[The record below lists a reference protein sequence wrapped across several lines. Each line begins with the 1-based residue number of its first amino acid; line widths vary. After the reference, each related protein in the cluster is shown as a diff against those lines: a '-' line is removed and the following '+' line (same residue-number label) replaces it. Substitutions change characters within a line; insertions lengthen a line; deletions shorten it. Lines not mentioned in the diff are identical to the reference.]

1 MRLASVA
8 GRFED
13 AITPKLDTVLRVGWV
28 VVIGCFLILAIGSL
42 IGVLNKD
49 EAAFAYVA
57 KGMLNGELPYVD
69 RWDQK
74 GPLTYVLSLV
84 GVLIGDLWGIRVLA
98 GVFLIASTFAAYR
111 LIRDGFGQLAAF
123 FATVILLVYYARLNP
138 GGMTEH
144 YALLFQ
150 FLALH
155 VFVRIEHQGD
165 ASRWEDSRSGR
176 DFHLPFL
183 VGVLGAAAFLLRP
196 DLVGVWLAIGIYWLI
211 HERRI
216 PARLWWA
223 VLGGTSVLAVVAG
236 TLLLVGGLAA
246 FWDATYA
253 YNFRAYGD
261 GPGFVDR
268 LWTLRQGRSALL
280 SIVVIFMSAWIVAL
294 FVVVVRPKLPGGH
307 HPLVRLAVILL
318 PLELLLVS
326 LPGYGY
332 AHYYVALLPAI
343 LLLLG
348 FAVWFVVTR
357 RYVAA
362 TFLSI
367 VLLLGSAHHYRA
379 YDVVSKTISRLTT
392 DVGGRDIRY
401 QFAARIRRTTS
412 TGDTVLV
419 WGFQPLVHLV
429 SERDS
434 PTRYFYQFPLMMPG
448 YTSRARVD
456 GFVQDVRSKTPAAI
470 LDQRDRRL
478 PPLDHAARNQWQGAP
493 RYLDDVALFD
503 ALFDFIETNYEAVEE
518 RSGWVLYTL
527 KTPATI
533 K

>member
-8 GRFED
+8 ARLEN
-13 AITPKLDTVLRVGWV
+13 AITPKLDTLLRVGWA
-28 VVIGCFLILAIGSL
+28 VVIACFLILAIGSL
-42 IGVLNKD
+42 VGVLYKD

-74 GPLTYVLSLV
+74 GPLTYVLSLI
-84 GVLIGDLWGIRVLA
+84 GVLIDDLWGIRVVA
-98 GVFLIASTFAAYR
+98 GIFLVASTFAAYR
-111 LIRDGFGQLAAF
+111 LIRDEFGQLAAF
-123 FATVILLVYYARLNP
+123 FGTVILLVYYARLDP
-138 GGMTEH
+138 GGMSEH

-155 VFVRIEHQGD
+155 VFVRIERQGD
-165 ASRWEDSRSGR
+165 ASRRENSRSGH

-196 DLVGVWLAIGIYWLI
+196 NLVGVWLAIGIYWLI
-211 HERRI
+211 HEHRI

-223 VLGGTSVLAVVAG
+223 VLGGTSALAVVAG
-236 TLLLVGGLAA
+236 LLLLVGGLAA

-253 YNFRAYGD
+253 YNFHAYGD
-261 GPGFVDR
+261 GPSFIDR
-268 LWTLRQGRSALL
+268 LWALRQGRSVLL
-280 SIVVIFMSAWIVAL
+280 PIVVIFICAWVVAL
-294 FVVVVRPKLPGGH
+294 YVVVVRPKLPGGH
-307 HPLVRLAVILL
+307 HPLARLAVILL

-332 AHYYVALLPAI
+332 RHYFVALLPAI

-348 FAVWFVVTR
+348 FAVRFVVAR

-362 TFLSI
+362 TFLSV

-379 YDVVSKTISRLTT
+379 YDVVSKTISRLTS

-401 QFAARIRRTTS
+401 QFAHRIRQTTS
-412 TGDTVLV
+412 SADTVLV

-456 GFVQDVRSKTPAAI
+456 GFVQDVWSKTPAAI

-478 PPLDHAARNQWQGAP
+478 PPLDRAARRQWQGAP
-493 RYLDDVALFD
+493 RYLDDAALFD
-503 ALFDFIETNYEAVEE
+503 ALFAFVEANYEAVEE

-527 KTPATI
+527 KTPAAVE
-533 K
+533 

>member
-8 GRFED
+8 GRFEY
-13 AITPKLDTVLRVGWV
+13 AITTKLDTVLRVGWV

-42 IGVLNKD
+42 VGVPGKD

-84 GVLIGDLWGIRVLA
+84 GVLIDDLWGIRILA
-98 GVFLIASTFAAYR
+98 GVFLLASTFAAYR
-111 LIRDGFGQLAAF
+111 LIREGFGQLAAF
-123 FATVILLVYYARLNP
+123 FATVILLVYYARLDP

-150 FLALH
+150 LLALH
-155 VFVRIEHQGD
+155 AFVRVERQGD
-165 ASRWEDSRSGR
+165 ST
-176 DFHLPFL
+176 FQLPLL

-211 HERRI
+211 RERRV

-223 VLGGTSVLAVVAG
+223 VLGGASVLAAVAG
-236 TLLLVGGLAA
+236 SLQLVGSLAA
-246 FWDATYA
+246 FWDATFA
-253 YNFRAYGD
+253 YNFHAYGD
-261 GPGFVDR
+261 GPTFADR
-268 LWTLRQGRSALL
+268 LWALRQGRSIFLP
-280 SIVVIFMSAWIVAL
+280 IVVIFTSAWVVAL
-294 FVVVVRPKLPGGH
+294 YVVVVRPSLPGGH
-307 HPLVRLAVILL
+307 DALVRLAIILL
-318 PLELLLVS
+318 PIELLLVS
-326 LPGYGY
+326 VSGYDY
-332 AHYYVALLPAI
+332 RHYYVALLPVI

-348 FAVWFVVTR
+348 FAVRFVVER

-362 TFLSI
+362 SFLSI

-379 YDVVSKTISRLTT
+379 YDVVSKTINRLTA
-392 DVGGRDIRY
+392 DIGGRDIRY

-412 TGDTVLV
+412 VGDTVLV

-448 YTSRARVD
+448 YTSRARID

-470 LDQRDRRL
+470 LDQRNPRL
-478 PPLDHAARNQWQGAP
+478 PPLDRAARSQWKGAP
-493 RYLDDVALFD
+493 RYLDEAALFD

-527 KTPATI
+527 KTPAAVE
-533 K
+533 